1 MLPHSLGA
9 VTKWAVLGGSSGAG
23 VDGAEARDPGVTV
36 SAPCCSLAASAIC
49 FIFCKFSSASATF
62 SSALVTFASAAATS
76 FSFRAAFA
84 ASAAAFAAAAAR

>member
-9 VTKWAVLGGSSGAG
+9 VKWAVLGGSSGVG